1 MRLKKALA
9 IILSVTTVT
18 ALTITPVSAAESDFE
33 STAGVLSE
41 NLEDNIEILGDTSV
55 LVESQGSSELV
66 TVAEDDNTRTVTIKN
81 LETGKENYLKY
92 DKLSNTIYSSIT
104 GKTVDISNHGNKGG
118 ITLKSESSYSTEYIS
133 YAEIRDTIGTTATV
147 AGVVGLIL
155 TKVPGAQIAGGITGT
170 ISTIVGGGTLLIP
183 NDSSHGLKLS
193 IKTVKY
199 YRTRMGRRQ
208 VYKISHQITSVRT
221 Y

>member
-66 TVAEDDNTRTVTIKN
+66 TVAEDDNTRTVTSKN

-183 NDSSHGLKLS
+183 NDSNHGLKLS

-208 VYKISHQITSVRT
+208 VYKITHQVTSVRT

>member
-33 STAGVLSE
+33 STARVLSE

-183 NDSSHGLKLS
+183 NDSNHGLKLS

-208 VYKISHQITSVRT
+208 VYKITHQVTSVRT

>member
-18 ALTITPVSAAESDFE
+18 ALTIIPVSAAESDFE

-92 DKLSNTIYSSIT
+92 DKISNTIYSSIT
-104 GKTVDISNHGNKGG
+104 GKTVDISNHGNKGS
-118 ITLKSESSYSTEYIS
+118 ITLRSESSYSTEYIS

-183 NDSSHGLKLS
+183 NDSNHGLKLS
-193 IKTVKY
+193 IKTEKY

-208 VYKISHQITSVRT
+208 VYKITHQITSVRT